1 MISNFFPIAAFFAGI
16 VSVLSPCI
24 LPIIPA
30 VFAYSTG
37 KGKLRPLAIVL
48 GLSLSFTSMGVIT
61 SIFGATLTA
70 YLGYLNV
77 FAEALLVTMGISL
90 LLDLNIFNIFGNFS
104 ALANPKQEGL
114 FGGFL
119 LGLSLGIV
127 WLPCIGPVLGSIL
140 TMVAVSGEA
149 GYGALMLFIYS
160 LGFSVPMLLVAYSAS
175 FSSVRLQKVSKC
187 GFPLKKV
194 AGIVILG
201 VGLYMI
207 YQNHFN
213 GY

>member
-70 YLGYLNV
+70 YIGYLNV
-77 FAEALLVTMGISL
+77 FAEALLVI
-90 LLDLNIFNIFGNFS
+90 IFLEIFQPSQILSKRVFS
-104 ALANPKQEGL
+104 EGFYL
-114 FGGFL
+114 VSHW
-119 LGLSLGIV
+119 GLSGSHVSAQYLAQSLQ
-127 WLPCIGPVLGSIL
+127 WL
-140 TMVAVSGEA
+140 
-149 GYGALMLFIYS
+149 LFQER
-160 LGFSVPMLLVAYSAS
+160 LV
-175 FSSVRLQKVSKC
+175 
-187 GFPLKKV
+187 
-194 AGIVILG
+194 
-201 VGLYMI
+201 ME
-207 YQNHFN
+207 H
-213 GY
+213 